1 MYVSMHLSRILV
13 QTHLLAFC
21 VPVFL
26 FLATILY
33 RVKTETFDRE
43 RKLDRTNVLFLSPL

>member
-1 MYVSMHLSRILV
+1 MYVSMYLSRILV

-33 RVKTETFDRE
+33 RVKTFDRE